1 MDIKKLNI
9 TILDLYTLL
18 TAPIIYGLEY
28 YHGSVHKDFRFQIK
42 FVIE

>member
-18 TAPIIYGLEY
+18 TAPIIHGLKY
-28 YHGSVHKDFRFQIK
+28 YYGSVHRDFLFQIK